1 MPNRLTYTYCMA
13 IYGLCNVVKGTLDLD
28 FGLKTASN
36 VRCGGI
42 SFKLVMFSI
51 CRPSL
56 VTIGA
61 AVGAAIA

>member
-1 MPNRLTYTYCMA
+1 MA
-13 IYGLCNVVKGTLDLD
+13 IYGMCNAVKGTLDLD
-28 FGLKTASN
+28 FGLKMASN

-42 SFKLVMFSI
+42 SFKLVIFSA
-51 CRPSL
+51 CRPNL